1 MESLKLSRI
10 EAQKLNDKEKGMIMG
25 GLFKYF
31 CGCGCQHRDEEGGA
45 SIEAN
50 AQANR
55 KGDYTPPEGVETVA
69 ITIGD
74 RTIIMG

>member
-31 CGCGCQHRDEEGGA
+31 CGCGCQ
-45 SIEAN
+45 
-50 AQANR
+50 
-55 KGDYTPPEGVETVA
+55 
-69 ITIGD
+69 
-74 RTIIMG
+74 